1 MPKPAGS
8 TLLHES
14 VTVAYPDGSTVTGD
28 VIRTRAGVRVLW
40 TGRAVRSLPAKWTS
54 TEVTGLDT
62 LNVRGIDP
70 GTARTIKAGASARGL
85 TIGQYLHRLAL
96 LHAAVR
102 EAAAGGDA
110 GAATILATLGLETVT
125 A

>member
-1 MPKPAGS
+1 MPRPAGS

-40 TGRAVRSLPAKWTS
+40 TGRAARSLPRKWT
-54 TEVTGLDT
+54 TTDVTGMDT
-62 LNVRGIDP
+62 LNVRGLDP
-70 GTARTIKAGASARGL
+70 GAAKAIKAGASARGL

-96 LHAAVR
+96 LHVAVR
-102 EAAAGGDA
+102 EAAAGGDE
-110 GAATILATLGLETVT
+110 GAAKILATLGLETVT